1 MQNRRLTTRSK
12 ISYYTG
18 QAERGENTNKLHF
31 QVYVQSNHKVKLD
44 KWRAF
49 FTFNGKAFHIVHPLR
64 GSSDDNVA
72 YCTKDDTRA
81 DEVVLPVGNPLNP
94 YTNEW
99 PMPNPFTYG
108 ELRDIASPRQGERN
122 DLSELK
128 MSIENQENWTDIYSN
143 HFEAIAKC
151 ASTSETYYNL
161 VGQKK
166 AHEAAVSFYNEQT
179 LRPWQQRLVEFTQS
193 PVHNRQVVYIWE
205 QTGGVGKSFMAGY
218 LQTMCKAVVLQP
230 AKKADLLYIL
240 SKHVREPG
248 CNTIVFDVSC
258 SNAEYG
264 MDVVYTVAEHCKD
277 GRMLVTKYNSC
288 QYRFTPKHVIILSNN
303 PPDMQKLKAD
313 RWTVIHLTGINLT
326 MPQLIRPALGSLSEN
341 TLNP

>member
-1 MQNRRLTTRSK
+1 MQDRRLTSRSK
-12 ISYYTG
+12 ISYYIG
-18 QAERGENTNKLHF
+18 QAERGGQTNRLHF
-31 QVYVQSNHKVKLD
+31 QVYVQANHKVKLD
-44 KWRAF
+44 KWRSF
-49 FTFNGKAFHIVHPLR
+49 FTFNDKSFHIVHPIK
-64 GSSDDNVA
+64 GSSDDNIA
-72 YCTKDDTRA
+72 YCSKDDTRA
-81 DEVVLPVGNPLNP
+81 TLEMPGEM
-94 YTNEW
+94 YESTR
-99 PMPNPFTYG
+99 PNPFSWG
-108 ELRDIASPRQGERN
+108 QSRDIAAPKQGERN

-128 MSIENQENWTDIYSN
+128 KSIENQENWVDIYSN

-151 ASTSETYYNL
+151 ASTSEQYYNL

-166 AHEAAVSFYNEQT
+166 AHEAAVSYYQSQT
-179 LRPWQQRLVEFTQS
+179 LRPWQQRLVDFCES

-205 QTGGVGKSFMAGY
+205 STGGVGKSFMAGY
-218 LQTMCKAVVLQP
+218 LQVMCKAVILQP

-288 QYRFTPKHVIILSNN
+288 QYRFDPKHVIIFSNN
-303 PPDMQKLKAD
+303 PPDLQKLKAD

-326 MPQLIRPALGSLSEN
+326 MPQFIRQPLGSLAEN
-341 TLNP
+341 TF